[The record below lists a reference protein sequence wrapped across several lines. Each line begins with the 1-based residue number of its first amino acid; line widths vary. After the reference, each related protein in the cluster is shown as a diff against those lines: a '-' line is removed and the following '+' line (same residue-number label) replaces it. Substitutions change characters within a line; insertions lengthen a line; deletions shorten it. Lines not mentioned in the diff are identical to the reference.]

1 MGSIFNQWEEKETN
15 SIFINNRVRTYEN
28 CLEMAVILLVYG
40 TEEEGILGSWW
51 CARERKKERKRIMT
65 AVRCQA
71 AMVVEPSFASRERR
85 ENREGCA
92 IEIAQEKLLI
102 R

>member
-1 MGSIFNQWEEKETN
+1 
-15 SIFINNRVRTYEN
+15 
-28 CLEMAVILLVYG
+28 MAVILLVYG